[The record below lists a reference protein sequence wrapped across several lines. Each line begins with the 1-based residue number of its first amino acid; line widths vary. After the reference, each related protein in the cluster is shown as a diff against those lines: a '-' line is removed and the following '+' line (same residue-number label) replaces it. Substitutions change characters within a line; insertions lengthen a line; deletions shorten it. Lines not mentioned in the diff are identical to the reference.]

1 MAARKSCTHLTWA
14 EAKSNSGI
22 GGSKKPLIPKKIDHG
37 KALTA
42 KIIAKKGASQDEIS
56 KEKTLM
62 RRAKRGEERAA
73 AAALIRAEEKERQ
86 RRETMVKPLDIARG
100 QMREKADMLQ
110 KIDDD
115 KRKGEDSGDND
126 GGQGQFVTGSAQQ
139 MLAECRELQVNEL
152 LGLEAIYNTDVDD
165 GTNNEFRIVDS
176 AEFELLQKH
185 VDQWQVDPED
195 EVLLKK
201 IAEHPLLSF
210 TIQLC
215 VDGVVHDGED
225 SELTALLLVRVT
237 LPSLYPLGDS
247 TVENS
252 LPAFDIE
259 YFCCTEREMECT
271 PDKPLESLA
280 YLDETRLKESLCAE
294 SKEILPDPCVYMA
307 VTACLME
314 RLFEFMK
321 MSIQGRHVL
330 EKYLSQKRSES
341 LDG

>member
-1 MAARKSCTHLTWA
+1 M
-14 EAKSNSGI
+14 
-22 GGSKKPLIPKKIDHG
+22 
-37 KALTA
+37 
-42 KIIAKKGASQDEIS
+42 S

-73 AAALIRAEEKERQ
+73 AAALIREEEKERQ
-86 RRETMVKPLDIARG
+86 RRETMVKPLDIARD
-100 QMREKADMLQ
+100 QMIEKADMLQ

-115 KRKGEDSGDND
+115 KRKGEGEDGGDND
-126 GGQGQFVTGSAQQ
+126 GGQRQFVTGSAQQ
-139 MLAECRELQVNEL
+139 LLAECRELQVNEL

-165 GTNNEFRIVDS
+165 GTNNEFRIADS

-185 VDQWQVDPED
+185 VEQWQVDPED

-215 VDGVVHDGED
+215 ADGVVRDDHFSDMCEDG
-225 SELTALLLVRVT
+225 ELTALLLVRVT
-237 LPSLYPLGDS
+237 LPSFYPLGGS
-247 TVENS
+247 TAENS

-280 YLDETRLKESLCAE
+280 YLDKTRIKESLCAE
-294 SKEILPDPCVYMA
+294 SKQILPDPCVYMA

-314 RLFEFMK
+314 RLFEFIK